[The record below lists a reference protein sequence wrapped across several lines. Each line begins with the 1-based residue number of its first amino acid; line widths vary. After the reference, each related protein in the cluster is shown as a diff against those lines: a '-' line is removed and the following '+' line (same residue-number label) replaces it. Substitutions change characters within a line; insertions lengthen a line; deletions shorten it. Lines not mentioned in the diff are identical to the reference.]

1 MCFRHS
7 LGLHRN
13 DDPDQFFLLSD
24 GYLIEGQTILVLN
37 LIQTDFQGGQGLGFV
52 LECGQ
57 SVECHFASA
66 GYFCADCS
74 AYAAWNVYDSG
85 YVAEGYAVRN
95 AVVANPDGNRCS
107 SLRAS
112 ALCKNP
118 GDIPL
123 SASRDSLIFTT
134 AVVPAA
140 GGPE

>member
-13 DDPDQFFLLSD
+13 DDPDQFFLLSG
-24 GYLIEGQTILVLN
+24 GYLMEGQTILVLN

-85 YVAEGYAVRN
+85 YVAEGYAVRQCGGGE
-95 AVVANPDGNRCS
+95 PRR
-107 SLRAS
+107 L
-112 ALCKNP
+112 
-118 GDIPL
+118 PL
-123 SASRDSLIFTT
+123 
-134 AVVPAA
+134 
-140 GGPE
+140 